1 MLSFGWVLWQLLC
14 LLICTVLYWLA
25 WLLLALVSL
34 LSSATLMVWCR
45 LFLIHLAPAPVL
57 FYSRNFRN
65 QHFSLPNFL
74 SRTQS
79 FCKYK
84 SFTVVSNVV
93 SQTTQFVINITLM
106 IFKLIFA
113 YSWEHITH
121 SHIVI
126 SKAHF
131 WVLENNENNPPVLS
145 MYKELK
151 ISIQAI
157 LMKLMKQSK
166 NYWKRIVLSKKK

>member
-65 QHFSLPNFL
+65 QDFSLPNVL
-74 SRTQS
+74 MRTQS
-79 FCKYK
+79 FCRYK
-84 SFTVVSNVV
+84 SFTVVSNHP
-93 SQTTQFVINITLM
+93 SCDQHHFHAFQINLRL
-106 IFKLIFA
+106 FLG
-113 YSWEHITH
+113 TH
-121 SHIVI
+121 SHIAI
-126 SKAHF
+126 SKA

-151 ISIQAI
+151 ISI
-157 LMKLMKQSK
+157 LP
-166 NYWKRIVLSKKK
+166 KKTRMDSG